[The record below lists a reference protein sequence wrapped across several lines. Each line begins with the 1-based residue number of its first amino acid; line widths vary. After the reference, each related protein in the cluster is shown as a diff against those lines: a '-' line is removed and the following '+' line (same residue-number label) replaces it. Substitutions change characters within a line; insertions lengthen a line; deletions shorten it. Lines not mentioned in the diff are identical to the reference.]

1 MSTRV
6 PVTAPADQPLG
17 GHHILLTRVRGD
29 NEPLR
34 QRLELLGATVL
45 ELPTIEILPPEDPG
59 PLETALRA
67 LDRYRWIC
75 FTSRNAVRAVAQMLD
90 RMAVSLAASTRV
102 AAIGPATS
110 QELAARGIGVD
121 CLPDMATGDALA
133 VAMLLTGAAGTR
145 VLLPQSDRARP
156 ELRDGLIAGGALVD
170 TVIAYRT
177 GRPPPNEALALVHA
191 GRIDVVVLTSPSG
204 LHGLLDMVGDNREAV
219 AGTRFACIGPT
230 TASAVLDAG
239 FVPAAVAP
247 NPSLEGIVQA
257 IRASLET
264 RT

>member
-6 PVTAPADQPLG
+6 PVMAPADQPLG
-17 GHHILLTRVRGD
+17 GRHVLLTRARGD

-34 QRLELLGATVL
+34 QRLELLGATVV
-45 ELPTIEILPPEDPG
+45 ELPTIEILPPADPG
-59 PLETALRA
+59 PLENALRA

-75 FTSRNAVRAVAQMLD
+75 FTSRNAVRVVGELLD
-90 RMAVSLAASTRV
+90 RMAVSLPVSIRV
-102 AAIGPATS
+102 AAIGPSTS
-110 QELAARGIGVD
+110 RELTARGIVVA
-121 CLPDMATGDALA
+121 CLPGAATGTALA
-133 VAMLLTGAAGTR
+133 VAMLLAGATDTR
-145 VLLPQSDRARP
+145 VLLPQGDRARP
-156 ELRDGLIAGGALVD
+156 EVRDGLIAGGALVD

-177 GRPPPNEALALVHA
+177 VRPPPNEALALVHA

-219 AGTRFACIGPT
+219 AATRLACIGPT

-247 NPSLEGIVQA
+247 NPSFEGVEQA
-257 IRASLET
+257 IRASLEIHT
-264 RT
+264 